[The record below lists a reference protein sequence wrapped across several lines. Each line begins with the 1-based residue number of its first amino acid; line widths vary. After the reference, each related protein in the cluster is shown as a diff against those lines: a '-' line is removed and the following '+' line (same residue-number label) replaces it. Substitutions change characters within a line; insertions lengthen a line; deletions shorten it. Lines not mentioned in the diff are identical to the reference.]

1 MSTPHPPQ
9 TSEEVR
15 QQILEAAENRFRHY
29 GYGKTTMAE
38 LAEDVKMS
46 AANLYRY
53 FKNKQDIAVACAQR
67 CHCERADAL
76 REVMRRPGRSAAER
90 LEEFA
95 LALFNATYD
104 EANNNSKINELIET
118 VAREHADIVHTKIE
132 GEQSLIAEILAQGNA
147 GGEFDVADV
156 IETARYVHTALVV
169 FAVPL
174 FHSLYPRDKFETMA
188 KGVVALLV
196 KGLAKR

>member
-1 MSTPHPPQ
+1 MSTSNTPP

-38 LAEDVKMS
+38 LAEDVNMS

-67 CHCERADAL
+67 CHCERANAM
-76 REVMRRPGRSAAER
+76 REVMRRPGRTASQR
-90 LEEFA
+90 LREFA
-95 LALFNATYD
+95 LAVFNATYD
-104 EANNNSKINELIET
+104 EANNNTRINELIET
-118 VAREHADIVHTKIE
+118 VAREHADIVHSKIE

-147 GGEFDVADV
+147 SGEFDVPDV
-156 IETARYVHTALVV
+156 IETARYIHTALMI
-169 FAVPL
+169 FSLPL
-174 FHSLYPRDKFETMA
+174 FHSLYPRETFETMA
-188 KGVVALLV
+188 QGVADLLV